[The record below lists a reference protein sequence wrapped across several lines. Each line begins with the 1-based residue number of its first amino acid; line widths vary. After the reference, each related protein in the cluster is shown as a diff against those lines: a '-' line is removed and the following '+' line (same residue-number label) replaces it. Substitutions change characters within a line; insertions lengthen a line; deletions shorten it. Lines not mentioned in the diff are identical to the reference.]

1 MVPDNGAMPVND
13 KDIGIGITGSG
24 VVHPILLND
33 FRCSVIQH
41 RELQPQ
47 GFYCEAGLRKVIHT
61 DGQYFRVQVGELA
74 VLTLQLPELRTA
86 VSSPESPVEHHDDIF
101 VASI

>member
-1 MVPDNGAMPVND
+1 MPDNGPIPVNN
-13 KDIGIGITGSG
+13 KDIRIGITGSG
-24 VVHPILLND
+24 VVHPVLFD
-33 FRCSVIQH
+33 HFRWPVIQH

-47 GFYCEAGLRKVIHT
+47 GFYCEAGLRKVINA
-61 DGQYFRVQVGELA
+61 DGQDLRVEIGELA